1 MEILNELT
9 HKLNDIKKISI
20 KIIKKGLKVMKEL
33 EDEDN
38 DIVEEFIDQI
48 SEEIQTKIVE
58 KEIEKK
64 GYRGKDVEDEEIEI
78 VKTRK
83 ANKILRN
90 VSLAKVED
98 SENIIKEIESF
109 SDAVRQGEEAIEEG
123 EKEFPFFC
131 NVWYGDMY
139 DEENIAGLK
148 ILLKDLEKQFSKIN
162 SEDIIK
168 TSLSKINKEF
178 V

>member
-9 HKLNDIKKISI
+9 HTLNDIKKISI

-64 GYRGKDVEDEEIEI
+64 GYLRKDIKDEEEEI
-78 VKTRK
+78 IKSKR

-90 VSLAKVED
+90 ISLSKVED

-139 DEENIAGLK
+139 DKEKIAGLK
-148 ILLKDLEKQFSKIN
+148 ILLKDLNLQFSKIN
-162 SEDIIK
+162 SKDIIK
-168 TSLSKINKEF
+168 IALSKINEEG
-178 V
+178 